1 MEENMRDLHQP
12 PRDVT
17 LSDFYEGH
25 IRTLNEQLYNAYK
38 RIEELQQELKKQREQ
53 NGKD

>member
-12 PRDVT
+12 PKDVS

-25 IRTLNEQLYNAYK
+25 IKALNEQLYNAYR